1 MPLPILLIPGLAT
14 SARLY
19 APQLPALWTR
29 GPVTIAD
36 PVHDETLAAIAA
48 RILADAPPRFALAGL
63 SMGGYVSFEIL
74 RQAPER
80 VAKLALLD
88 TTARPDAP
96 EATARRE
103 KQIKMVEDGQF
114 DLMAQFLYP
123 GLVHPDRKDDTAF
136 RAEVLAMMKEPGET
150 AFIRQQK
157 AIMGRPDSRPLLPR
171 IACPALVLVGEADQL
186 TPPAIA
192 AEMAA
197 AIPNARHV
205 IVPAAG
211 HLSTLEQP
219 QAVTAALMEWLAS

>member
-36 PVHDETLAAIAA
+36 PVHDQSMAAMAA
-48 RILADAPPRFALAGL
+48 RILAEAPPRFALAGF
-63 SMGGYVSFEIL
+63 SMGGYAALEIM
-74 RQAPER
+74 RQAPAR
-80 VAKLALLD
+80 VARLALLD

-114 DLMAQFLYP
+114 DLMAQFLYAA
-123 GLVHPDRKDDTAF
+123 LVHPDRKTDAAF
-136 RAEVLAMMKEPGET
+136 KSQILAMMKEPGAA

-157 AIMGRPDSRPLLPR
+157 AIIGRADSRPLLPR
-171 IACPALVLVGEADQL
+171 IAAPTLVLVGEADQV
-186 TPPAIA
+186 TPPPLA

-197 AIPNARHV
+197 SIPNARHV
-205 IVPAAG
+205 IVPGAG
-211 HLSTLEQP
+211 HLSPMEQP
-219 QAVTAALMEWLAS
+219 DAVAAALIDWLDA